1 MRKAL
6 MAVLMAATAVSAVA
20 PAAAEAQQR
29 IGRSKPQAERQEQRQ
44 AQRGERQAQR
54 QEQRAARQQE
64 RASQPQQPRRIGG
77 QRIGTTPTVRADQG
91 PIRVRDNSAR
101 IEGNRDRN
109 RDWSRDRDRNWG
121 RDRDGRDGRQDAR
134 NDNRRDGVRIG
145 RSNDRRDG
153 RWERRSDRRD
163 VRDWSRSWRNDRRY
177 DWQRYRYSNRNV
189 YRVGRYYAP
198 YRHNY
203 SRFSIGF
210 FLGQP
215 FYGSRYWINDPWH
228 YRLPP
233 AYAGTRWVRYYDDV
247 LLVDLYSGE
256 VIDVIY
262 DFFW

>member
-6 MAVLMAATAVSAVA
+6 MAVLMAATAVSTVA

-29 IGRSKPQAERQEQRQ
+29 IGHRKPQAERQE
-44 AQRGERQAQR
+44 QR

-77 QRIGTTPTVRADQG
+77 QRIGTTPTARAEQAPVRIG
-91 PIRVRDNSAR
+91 RDNPAR
-101 IEGNRDRN
+101 VEGN
-109 RDWSRDRDRNWG
+109 RDRNWG
-121 RDRDGRDGRQDAR
+121 RDRDRNGDRDGRHDAR
-134 NDNRRDGVRIG
+134 NGNRRDGVRIG
-145 RSNDRRDG
+145 SGNDRRGND

-177 DWQRYRYSNRNV
+177 DWQRYRYSNRNA

-215 FYGSRYWINDPWH
+215 FYGSRYWINDPWQ

-247 LLVDLYSGE
+247 LLVDMYSGE